1 MVRRMAMIALGAD
14 HAGYELKQILKVWL
28 TGCGHL
34 VSDFGTHSR
43 DSVDYP
49 DFAVAVARAV
59 GARAADRGLLVCG
72 SGVGMA
78 IAANKVAGIRAAV
91 AADVVTARLCREHN
105 DTNVLA
111 LGARAVEPEAAVAI
125 VNAWLETPFA
135 GGRHAR
141 RVEKLDALDGSGKE
155 KVFDVTAG

>member
-1 MVRRMAMIALGAD
+1 MAMIALGAD
-14 HAGYELKQILKVWL
+14 HAGYELKQILSQWL
-28 TGCGHL
+28 SEQGHL
-34 VSDFGTHSR
+34 VSDFGTHSTA
-43 DSVDYP
+43 SVDYP
-49 DFAVAVARAV
+49 DIAAAVARAV
-59 GARAADRGLLVCG
+59 RVGAAERGLLVCG

-111 LGARAVEPEAAVAI
+111 LGARAVGREAAVAI
-125 VNAWLETPFA
+125 VHAWLETAFA

-141 RVEKLDALDGSGKE
+141 RVEKLDVLDVSQP
-155 KVFDVTAG
+155 

>member
-1 MVRRMAMIALGAD
+1 MAMIALGAD
-14 HAGYELKQILKVWL
+14 HAGYELKQILSQWL
-28 TGCGHL
+28 SEQGHL
-34 VSDFGTHSR
+34 VSDFGTHSTA
-43 DSVDYP
+43 SVDYP
-49 DFAVAVARAV
+49 DIAAAVARAV
-59 GARAADRGLLVCG
+59 RVGAAERGLLVCG

-111 LGARAVEPEAAVAI
+111 LGARATGRDAAVAI
-125 VNAWLETPFA
+125 VHAWLETAFA

-141 RVEKLDALDGSGKE
+141 RVEKLDVLDGTRKE
-155 KVFDVTAG
+155 NVVDVTAG

>member
-1 MVRRMAMIALGAD
+1 MAMIALGAD
-14 HAGYELKQILKVWL
+14 HAGYELKQILRQWL
-28 TGCGHL
+28 SEQGHV
-34 VSDFGTHSR
+34 VSDFGTHST

-49 DFAVAVARAV
+49 DIAARVARAV
-59 GARAADRGLLVCG
+59 GVGAAERGLLVCG

-91 AADVVTARLCREHN
+91 AGDVVTARLCREHN

-111 LGARAVEPEAAVAI
+111 LGARAVGRDAAVAI
-125 VNAWLETPFA
+125 VHAWLETAFA

-141 RVEKLDALDGSGKE
+141 RVEKLDVLDGTRKE
-155 KVFDVTAG
+155 KVVDVTAG

>member
-1 MVRRMAMIALGAD
+1 MAMIALGAD
-14 HAGYELKQILKVWL
+14 HAGFELKQILSRWL
-28 TGCGHL
+28 SEQGHL
-34 VSDFGTHSR
+34 VSDFGTHST

-49 DFAVAVARAV
+49 DIAAAVARAV
-59 GARAADRGLLVCG
+59 RVGAAERGLLVCG

-91 AADVVTARLCREHN
+91 AGDVVTARLCREHN

-111 LGARAVEPEAAVAI
+111 LGARAVGREAAVAI
-125 VNAWLETPFA
+125 VHAWLETDFA

-141 RVEKLDALDGSGKE
+141 RVDKLGVLDGTRTESG
-155 KVFDVTAG
+155 VDVTAG